1 MINIRQADRSDLAA
15 ITDIYNE
22 AILTTTATFD
32 TEPKSIEEQELWFK
46 AHGAQYPLIVAEL
59 NGTVVGW
66 ASLSKWSDRCAYSKT
81 AELSVYVKSGYRGH
95 GIGRKLFEA
104 IMIRGKEAGLH
115 TIISRITSGNEVSIH
130 LHEELGFEH
139 IGVMK
144 EVGVKHGLL
153 LDVCLMQLIYN

>member
-1 MINIRQADRSDLAA
+1 
-15 ITDIYNE
+15 
-22 AILTTTATFD
+22 
-32 TEPKSIEEQELWFK
+32 
-46 AHGAQYPLIVAEL
+46 
-59 NGTVVGW
+59 
-66 ASLSKWSDRCAYSKT
+66 
-81 AELSVYVKSGYRGH
+81 VKSGYRGH

-139 IGVMK
+139 IGVMR